1 MVVCAS
7 LVVVVCLIA
16 LAVLVCR
23 AWRMAD
29 TYQSFDDAV
38 PNIGNG
44 GEPLFGQKSFTK
56 FCFFGFVGSKSWD
69 LTYAVVVGHL
79 LRIYDSEETYQT
91 QPENF
96 VYQLE
101 LTHSHLSSMIFSKN
115 YSKDP
120 ANEIVIHYC
129 YLLRDNG
136 FWGPTK
142 LLKIGNTNRAVVE
155 NFIFQIKRVVKAVR
169 D

>member
-1 MVVCAS
+1 VVYVWVELCCLS
-7 LVVVVCLIA
+7 L
-16 LAVLVCR
+16 LA
-23 AWRMAD
+23 MAD
-29 TYQSFDDAV
+29 MYQSFDDAL
-38 PNIGNG
+38 PSHGGSG
-44 GEPLFGQKSFTK
+44 GELIFNEKSFTK
-56 FCFFGFVGSKSWD
+56 FCVYGFVSSKSWD
-69 LTYAVVVGHL
+69 LTYVVVVGHI
-79 LRIYDSEETYQT
+79 LRIYDSEETFQN

-101 LTHSHLSSMIFSKN
+101 LNHSHLCSMIFSKN

-120 ANEIVIHYC
+120 TNEIVIHYC

-142 LLKIGNTNRAVVE
+142 LLKIGNTNRGVIE
-155 NFIFQIKRVVKAVR
+155 NCISQIKRVARAVR